1 MLNTKQ
7 QEFVDYAVKKFGTN
21 ELTVSQLKDANKHF
35 GCKYAPQWL
44 IKNSDY
50 KIGKSLFKLPT
61 ENDVVKTTSGETEKV
76 LPTETKNEAA
86 FVVSSLVG
94 DIIPKKD
101 SVFVSFGNY
110 PDLKSIVKS
119 NMFYPVFITGLSG
132 NGKTMGVTQACAEA
146 KKELIRVNITIE
158 TDEDDLLGGYR
169 LKDGQTVWQN
179 GPVIEAMERGALL
192 LLDEIDLA
200 SNKIM
205 CLQPIL
211 EGSGIYVKKINKFVK
226 PKNGFNVIATANT
239 KGQGSDDG
247 KFIGTNVLNEAFL
260 ERFPV
265 TFEQEYP
272 PVKVE
277 QKILDNV
284 MSAYDL
290 KDPKFTENLVKWAD
304 VIRKTFYDGGVDE
317 IIATRRLVHIINAFA
332 IFKNKLKA
340 VQVCVN
346 RFDDDTKNSFL
357 DLYSKVDAGVNIE
370 DISGNGNDVDP
381 INMEEET
388 AKLGPNAQQ
397 IIEGVKKWGQG
408 LKAKGVF
415 SDEDFEEFK
424 VFAATANGINTI
436 NKLRKY
442 YGEQTIPT
450 APVDVDGAPSNDE
463 LYELVADPKYKTDP
477 AFRRKVEQQFARAF
491 PGKVDTGEI

>member
-7 QEFVDYAVKKFGTN
+7 QEFVDHAVEKFGTN
-21 ELTVSQLKDANKHF
+21 ELTVSQLKEANKKF

-61 ENDVVKTTSGETEKV
+61 ENDVVETKSSGESEKV
-76 LPTETKNEAA
+76 LPASKISKEAA

-94 DIIPKKD
+94 DIVPKKD
-101 SVFVSFGNY
+101 PVFVSFGNY
-110 PDLKSIVKS
+110 PDLKSIIKS

-179 GPVIEAMERGALL
+179 GPVIEAMERGATL

-211 EGSGIYVKKINKFVK
+211 EGSGIFVKKINKFVK

-247 KFIGTNVLNEAFL
+247 KFIGSNVLNEAFL
-260 ERFPV
+260 ERFPI
-265 TFEQEYP
+265 TFEQKYP
-272 PVKVE
+272 SASIE
-277 QKILDNV
+277 EKILVNTLAK
-284 MSAYDL
+284 SGK
-290 KDPKFTENLVKWAD
+290 KDKDFCKKLVTWAD
-304 VIRKTFYDGGVDE
+304 VIRKTYFDGGVDE
-317 IIATRRLVHIINAFA
+317 IISTRRLVHIIQAYSIFNKKVKA
-332 IFKNKLKA
+332 IE
-340 VQVCVN
+340 VCTN
-346 RFDDDTKNSFL
+346 RFDDDTKNSFME
-357 DLYSKVDAGVNIE
+357 LYTKVDAGASA
-370 DISGNGNDVDP
+370 D
-381 INMEEET
+381 
-388 AKLGPNAQQ
+388 Q
-397 IIEGVKKWGQG
+397 I
-408 LKAKGVF
+408 A
-415 SDEDFEEFK
+415 
-424 VFAATANGINTI
+424 
-436 NKLRKY
+436 
-442 YGEQTIPT
+442 
-450 APVDVDGAPSNDE
+450 
-463 LYELVADPKYKTDP
+463 
-477 AFRRKVEQQFARAF
+477 EQQRQSEVASQTDEEDESSDDQE
-491 PGKVDTGEI
+491 VI